1 MSESSQTQT
10 QSAPAPA
17 TDPAFVSSPLQ
28 SAPTGEKQPWQTD
41 EFKQKVAAAG
51 FPGSPLGDESFLAAL
66 YKFGG
71 GEIAPPPLPPPEQPP
86 VNPS

>member
-1 MSESSQTQT
+1 MIMSESDQSQTQT

-17 TDPAFVSSPLQ
+17 TDPAFVPSPLQ
-28 SAPTGEKQPWQTD
+28 PGESVEKAAWQTD

-66 YKFGG
+66 YKF
-71 GEIAPPPLPPPEQPP
+71 A
-86 VNPS
+86 NPS